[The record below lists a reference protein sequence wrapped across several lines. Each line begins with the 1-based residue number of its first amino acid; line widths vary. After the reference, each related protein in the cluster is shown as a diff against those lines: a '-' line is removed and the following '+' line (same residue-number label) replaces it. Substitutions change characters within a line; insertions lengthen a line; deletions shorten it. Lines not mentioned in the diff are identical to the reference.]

1 MGWKSDADAQEMV
14 KIYLINQKHDL
25 DNLLQALFR
34 FAARE
39 ALHVAAYSHL
49 IETLGMPESTYSE
62 FAETYTESEAWDLT
76 LAEIMNDPVIQQL
89 SAQMVGDQLD
99 RRLKNE

>member
-34 FAARE
+34 YNDGTPIFQF
-39 ALHVAAYSHL
+39 LQLFGKFVF
-49 IETLGMPESTYSE
+49 TYSE